1 MNATSTGS
9 QIARITYGRKNN
21 MGFTLNW
28 GVAGVGMI
36 THDFLTAMAN
46 HPANQHKVIAL
57 AGKDVNRVHRLAML
71 HNICTTYESY
81 ESLAQDN
88 SIDIVFVSVMN
99 LQHYDVAK
107 LMLENG
113 KHVLCEK
120 PMGMTYKQTKSLVD
134 LARERKV
141 FLLEG
146 MWSRFFPAYEALDKH
161 ISSGGL
167 GDVYHVNVQ
176 FGVEIND
183 LERNLMRD
191 LGGGAVMDL
200 GVYMLQ
206 LVQFV
211 YKEPPID
218 IMCTGHLSK
227 AGVDESLSCALKYK
241 DGRIATISAHT
252 RTNMTNRA
260 EITGTKGTITLDY
273 FWCPTTLQISAANN
287 TEWTLPKG
295 KFNYHFHNS
304 AGLSYE
310 IQECW
315 DCLANGSLESQKMT
329 LDESILLSKIAD
341 TMRAQLGV
349 LDVEL

>member
-1 MNATSTGS
+1 MPELT
-9 QIARITYGRKNN
+9 N
-21 MGFTLNW
+21 MEFTLNW

-36 THDFLTAMAN
+36 SHDFLTAMADLPTSK
-46 HPANQHKVIAL
+46 HRVIAI
-57 AGKDVNRVHRLAML
+57 AGKDLNRTHRLATL
-71 HNICTTYESY
+71 HNISTAYEGY
-81 ESLAQDN
+81 ESLAHDN
-88 SIDIVFVSVMN
+88 FIDIVFVSVMN
-99 LQHYDVAK
+99 LQHYEISK

-120 PMGMTYKQTKSLVD
+120 PMGMTYKQTKSLAD
-134 LARERKV
+134 LAREKKL

-146 MWSRFFPAYEALDKH
+146 MWSRFFPAYDALEKH

-167 GDVYHVNVQ
+167 GEVYHVNVQ

-183 LERNLMRD
+183 VERNLMKD
-191 LGGGAVMDL
+191 LGGGVVMDL
-200 GVYMLQ
+200 GIYMLQ

-227 AGVDESLSCALKYK
+227 TGVDESVSCALKYK
-241 DGRIATISAHT
+241 DGRTATISAHT
-252 RTNMTNRA
+252 RTNMTNKA
-260 EITGTKGTITLDY
+260 EITGTNGTIALDY
-273 FWCPTTLQISAANN
+273 FWCPTVLHISAANN

-295 KFNYHFHNS
+295 KYNYHFHNS

-310 IQECW
+310 IQEVW
-315 DCLANGSLESQKMT
+315 DCLSKGLLESPKMT
-329 LDESILLSKIAD
+329 LDESILFSKLTD

-349 LDVEL
+349 LDVVL